1 MSTPPSSQVIQ
12 LDAVTHRFS
21 NDQGVYE
28 LSLAVPP
35 GTIFGLIGPS
45 GSGKTTTVRLMTGLY
60 APTEGAIRVLG
71 HEPRNFSAKL
81 RAQIGYIPQQFVLYQ
96 NLTVWEN
103 LSFVASLY
111 GMSYFSRRPAMER
124 VLEFTELDTAR
135 NRLVSQL
142 SGGMRHRLS
151 LACALVHSP
160 QLIFAD
166 EPTSGIDPVLRGKFW
181 DYFREL
187 RDAGQTLFVTT
198 QYVGEAAYCD
208 YVGVMRDGRLLYVD
222 SPDGLRRR
230 ALGGEVITL
239 QLEPAQLREAASI
252 LEQAPEVNEVRRA
265 RGDPGQLNVYVA
277 QASTALPAIF
287 ALLGSYPHITVRQAE
302 EFRPSF
308 DDVFIRLMEQE
319 KAHA

>member
-1 MSTPPSSQVIQ
+1 MSASQPSQAIQ
-12 LDAVTHRFS
+12 LDAVDHRFT
-21 NDQGVYE
+21 NDQGVYD
-28 LSLAVPP
+28 LTLAVPP

-45 GSGKTTTVRLMTGLY
+45 GSGKTTVVRLMTGLY
-60 APTEGAIRVLG
+60 APTAGTIQVLG
-71 HEPRNFSAKL
+71 HEPRRFTAKV
-81 RAQIGYIPQQFVLYQ
+81 RARLGYIPQQFVLYQ

-111 GMSYFSRRPAMER
+111 GLNYFTRKPAMRR
-124 VLEFTELDTAR
+124 VLEFVELNTAR

-181 DYFREL
+181 DYFREM

-222 SPDGLRRR
+222 TPDGLRRR

-239 QLEPAQLREAASI
+239 QLEPNQLREAASI
-252 LEQAPEVNEVRRA
+252 LEQAPEVNEVRRSSSQ
-265 RGDPGQLNVYVA
+265 PGQLRVYVS

-287 ALLGSYPHITVRQAE
+287 SLLGSYPHINVRQAE
-302 EFRPSF
+302 EYRPSF

-319 KAHA
+319 QANV